1 MGIIFD
7 FIARK
12 QYGVP
17 NFRDP
22 NVMWPWWL
30 EQQAKIRSGE
40 IPAGTPGYALCAWRN
55 EAEERYME
63 TLDEYLELVAERGT
77 SPHGHQTSRGAP
89 GRRLSRSRAEGCVCS
104 AEAVAAVA
112 C

>member
-1 MGIIFD
+1 MGAGSGSAAAMGKGASFLPKKWWTRSVLLGFSSPIIVD

-55 EAEERYME
+55 EAEPS
-63 TLDEYLELVAERGT
+63 TF
-77 SPHGHQTSRGAP
+77 PP
-89 GRRLSRSRAEGCVCS
+89 GRNRLSKRPGSL
-104 AEAVAAVA
+104 
-112 C
+112 

>member
-1 MGIIFD
+1 MGKGASFLPKKWWTRSVLLGFSSPIIFD

-77 SPHGHQTSRGAP
+77 SPHGH
-89 GRRLSRSRAEGCVCS
+89 
-104 AEAVAAVA
+104 
-112 C
+112 